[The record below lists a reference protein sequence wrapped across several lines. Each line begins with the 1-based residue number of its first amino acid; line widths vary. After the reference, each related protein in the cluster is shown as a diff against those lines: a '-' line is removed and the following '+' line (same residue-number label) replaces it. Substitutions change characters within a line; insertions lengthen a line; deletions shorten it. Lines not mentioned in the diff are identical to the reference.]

1 MGSPP
6 PPPPR
11 PAACRKPQRAHP
23 GPTVRES
30 WGRTCGPQK
39 KRDAPFFLTLTPFT
53 PSLRPHPPVAPTRD
67 PRPWADGGAG
77 ASFRPPPPPVAGPA
91 PHIAPTPTG
100 GDDDAPPAWPPLC
113 RSMEARPPRASTS
126 SMPTIWRRE
135 CGLVFCVEG
144 SLSLDTHTP
153 HPHSP
158 HHHPIHSFRSSPTY
172 AATSPSCAASTT
184 RCGGC
189 RCRARDRIA
198 GVTALVAALDTLT
211 RLIDAVPPA
220 AAALRYGN
228 PAFRTWHAQAVDRA
242 PELLRSVL
250 PEDRASDA
258 DVLAPYLTDALG
270 NPSRVDYG
278 TGHETA
284 FVELLFCLA
293 AAGAFEESDARA
305 LVTHAFSSYSRLT
318 RRLQTTYWLEPAGS
332 HGVWGLDDYVFL
344 PFYWGAAQLE
354 GAAAAGAG
362 APRPGGIR
370 DDRAL
375 AEWGDE
381 YMYLDAVRFV
391 RQVRESARVCG
402 WWGKGKRR
410 HTQPTSPPPSHSPGQ
425 ERPPRRDV
433 PMLCDIAAVPT
444 WAKVCVVWWCGEEE
458 SSRVFFL
465 PHPHPPPPLRSTPA
479 CSKCT
484 RSKSWARCPSCST
497 PCFVT
502 CFRLGGEMFLF
513 SASVFSVG
521 FFTHSS
527 ISLLL
532 HNQQVIVHPTLI

>member
-1 MGSPP
+1 
-6 PPPPR
+6 
-11 PAACRKPQRAHP
+11 
-23 GPTVRES
+23 
-30 WGRTCGPQK
+30 
-39 KRDAPFFLTLTPFT
+39 
-53 PSLRPHPPVAPTRD
+53 
-67 PRPWADGGAG
+67 
-77 ASFRPPPPPVAGPA
+77 
-91 PHIAPTPTG
+91 
-100 GDDDAPPAWPPLC
+100 
-113 RSMEARPPRASTS
+113 
-126 SMPTIWRRE
+126 MPTIWRRE

-172 AATSPSCAASTT
+172 TAYIAFLRRLNDAVRGVPLSAPATAS
-184 RCGGC
+184 R
-189 RCRARDRIA
+189 

-228 PAFRTWHAQAVDRA
+228 PAFRTWHAQAMDRA

-433 PMLCDIAAVPT
+433 PHAVRHRSR
-444 WAKVCVVWWCGEEE
+444 ADVGQGVCGMVVWEKR
-458 SSRVFFL
+458 SRVAFSFCL
-465 PHPHPPPPLRSTPA
+465 TLTLPPPQVNAGMLKMYQVEVMGKVPIMQHT
-479 CSKCT
+479 
-484 RSKSWARCPSCST
+484 
-497 PCFVT
+497 
-502 CFRLGGEMFLF
+502 LF
-513 SASVFSVG
+513 CYLFPFG
-521 FFTHSS
+521 R
-527 ISLLL
+527 
-532 HNQQVIVHPTLI
+532 